1 MLKLVAV
8 NAQNLRIG
16 EDHPRCR
23 YTDAEVGL
31 VIRLRGSGMSYG
43 EIARKAEMPK
53 STVRDILLCRTRAQV
68 VVNYRVVGGADT
80 PGTGG

>member
-1 MLKLVAV
+1 MQKLVAV

-23 YTDAEVGL
+23 YTDAEVCL
-31 VIRLRGSGMSYG
+31 VIRLRESGMSYG

-53 STVRDILLCRTRAQV
+53 STVRDILKCRTRAQV
-68 VVNYRVVGGADT
+68 ADHYRVVGGADT
-80 PGTGG
+80 SETGG